1 MKRGLARC
9 TAFCLAAGMS
19 FGGTSIVT
27 YATGS
32 DLTLVGVGSSSF
44 TGAAKAS
51 QSNGAEAQPATE
63 AETKPVLESSVAGFS
78 VPATEGAAE
87 AAAAKHEEEN
97 TVVDNGSG
105 TTEALTEA
113 GTETPAT
120 EAAATEA
127 QTEAAATE
135 AAAAEASTDV
145 EVSEY
150 SEDVDEE
157 EDYSAEEAS
166 QEASVPAIDTSM
178 VGTTGFAQCSAAV
191 NVRATPDTQGEV
203 VGQLYN
209 NDSVYIESVDENGWY
224 RITSGAVSGY
234 VASQFIAIGQAAQ
247 QISASTGYTTAE
259 VGADYLYVRS
269 QPSTDSEV
277 VTAVTPSD
285 SLEVVEDDGDWLKV
299 CVDANTYGYVS
310 ADYVNATTYYS
321 TGETMEQ
328 VIERQEAERQAQE
341 AAAQAA
347 AEAQAAYEAQAA
359 QDYTY
364 SAPATSAGD
373 AQQIANEKYQAYLD
387 AQAKADAATQGM
399 DEQLVYDTAEEAQQM
414 YAAYLSAQA
423 AADAAAVGSSVAD
436 YSYADTSS
444 ASTSTQTY
452 SAPASAG
459 TSQSDADAAYQA
471 YLDAQAAADAATQ
484 GMDEQLVYDTA
495 QAAQD
500 AYAHYLS
507 LQNQADQAAVNAAYT
522 QTATAE
528 AAAPADTATYT
539 EPAAEP
545 TYTETAQ
552 ETVPAPSSD
561 YSLGQQ
567 IASYAT
573 QFVGNPYVWGGSSL
587 TNGADCS
594 GFTMAVFA
602 HFGIGLPH
610 NAAAQSG
617 CGRSVS
623 MSELQPGDLLFYNGG
638 GGIGHV
644 SIYIG
649 GGQVCH
655 ASNSRVG
662 IIISSIGYRTP
673 CAAVRCW

>member
-19 FGGTSIVT
+19 FGGSSIVT

-32 DLTLVGVGSSSF
+32 DLTLVGIGSSTF

-51 QSNGAEAQPATE
+51 QSGSETQPATE

-97 TVVDNGSG
+97 TVVEDGSG
-105 TTEALTEA
+105 TTETLTEA
-113 GTETPAT
+113 GTEAPAA

-127 QTEAAATE
+127 QTEAAAAE
-135 AAAAEASTDV
+135 AAATETSGDV
-145 EVSEY
+145 EVTEY
-150 SEDVDEE
+150 SDDVDEE
-157 EDYSAEEAS
+157 EDYNAEEAS

-191 NVRATPDTQGEV
+191 NVRATPDTEGEI

-224 RITSGAVSGY
+224 KITSGAVSGY

-285 SLEVVEDDGDWLKV
+285 SLEVVENDGDWLKV
-299 CVDANTYGYVS
+299 CVDADTYGYVS
-310 ADYVNATTYYS
+310 AAYVNATTYYS

-341 AAAQAA
+341 AAAAQAA
-347 AEAQAAYEAQAA
+347 AEAEAAYAAQAA

-364 SAPATSAGD
+364 SAPAASASD
-373 AQQIANEKYQAYLD
+373 AQQVANEKYQAYLD

-399 DEQLVYDTAEEAQQM
+399 DEQLVYDTADEAEQA

-444 ASTSTQTY
+444 ASTQTY
-452 SAPASAG
+452 SAPASSG

-507 LQNQADQAAVNAAYT
+507 LQNQADQAAVSAAYT
-522 QTATAE
+522 ETAAAQTTTATA
-528 AAAPADTATYT
+528 DTAAYT
-539 EPAAEP
+539 ETAAEP
-545 TYTETAQ
+545 QYTETAQ
-552 ETVPAPSSD
+552 ETYSAPSSD